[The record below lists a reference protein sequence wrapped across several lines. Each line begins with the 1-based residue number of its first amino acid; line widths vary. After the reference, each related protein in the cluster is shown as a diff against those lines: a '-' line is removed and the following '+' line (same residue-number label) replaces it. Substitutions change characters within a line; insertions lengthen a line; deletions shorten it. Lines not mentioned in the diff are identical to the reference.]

1 MVETRGFNC
10 SRGLFFVCS
19 KFMTKKIIIFQVKF
33 RKWFNSL
40 LVNSYSRTIRSNSWL
55 VLELILYS
63 VGTIHEA
70 KICST
75 LGVTKKIISI
85 ILSLILYSQ
94 DLVVISLLWLLH
106 MSLEISYKN
115 LVLDK
120 DDNFYLMS
128 LSIYITYLL
137 VNIWIL

>member
-1 MVETRGFNC
+1 MGSQLFTYCLPHCHSPLTFYCSTVETRGFNC

-19 KFMTKKIIIFQVKF
+19 KLMTKKIIIFQVKF

-55 VLELILYS
+55 VLELILYG

-85 ILSLILYSQ
+85 IIIINPLFPRSDCNFSP
-94 DLVVISLLWLLH
+94 LVATH
-106 MSLEISYKN
+106 
-115 LVLDK
+115 VLG
-120 DDNFYLMS
+120 N
-128 LSIYITYLL
+128 
-137 VNIWIL
+137 